1 MAWRRTDALPVD
13 PVGRLH
19 EKRVLRMQIEEV
31 TEVAA
36 HRPRSFGAVAK
47 LPPLRP
53 DKEEGRPGQVLP
65 TQHGSRVEL
74 LVVESAGRKGERLVA
89 IVERDG
95 VRRSEERRVGKEGRS
110 GGAEDDR
117 RREDGEQD

>member
-36 HRPRSFGAVAK
+36 HGPRSFGAVAK

-53 DKEEGRPGQVLP
+53 DKEESRPGQVLP

-74 LVVESAGRKGERLVA
+74 LVVESAGRKRKRFVASCERCGARVRELAWVRIGPLADERL
-89 IVERDG
+89 
-95 VRRSEERRVGKEGRS
+95 RVQLQ
-110 GGAEDDR
+110 
-117 RREDGEQD
+117 RE